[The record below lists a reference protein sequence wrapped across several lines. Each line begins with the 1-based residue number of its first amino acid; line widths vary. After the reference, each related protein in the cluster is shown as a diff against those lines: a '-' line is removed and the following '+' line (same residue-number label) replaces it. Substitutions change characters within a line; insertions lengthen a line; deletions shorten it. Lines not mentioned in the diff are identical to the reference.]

1 MDGLIAVVTVIG
13 LGIGIIG
20 WLIKEKTQF
29 SGWYDYLD
37 TRMSKVYSIISVIL
51 LLCVL
56 LTECAWVICYTLL
69 MCLNGLVV
77 MDILN

>member
-29 SGWYDYLD
+29 SGWY
-37 TRMSKVYSIISVIL
+37 VI
-51 LLCVL
+51 
-56 LTECAWVICYTLL
+56 
-69 MCLNGLVV
+69 
-77 MDILN
+77 